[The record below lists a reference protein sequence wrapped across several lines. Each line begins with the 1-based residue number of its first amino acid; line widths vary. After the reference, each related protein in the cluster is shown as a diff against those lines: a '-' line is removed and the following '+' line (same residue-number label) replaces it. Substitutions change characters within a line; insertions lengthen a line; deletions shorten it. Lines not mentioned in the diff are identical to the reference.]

1 MSKTP
6 NEIKSANDDVNQE
19 PSADASGIYTW
30 VVATDTVYSD
40 GLVADM
46 FGFSRSEARRGL
58 ALGAYLARVPPDD
71 LPRVAKAIH
80 DTVISGLPFSEQYR
94 VCRPDGTTVEITAFG
109 SCFRDA
115 ANEPLHYCGILFPVD
130 ACQGREGTILSNLL
144 AAYDI
149 ANREGKSNLAQKIVS
164 ALAEVSGQEADLDVA
179 EHAGHLH

>member
-1 MSKTP
+1 MSKTL
-6 NEIKSANDDVNQE
+6 NEMKSVSDDVNLE

-30 VVATDTVYSD
+30 VLATDTVYSD
-40 GLVADM
+40 SLVADT

-58 ALGAYLARVPPDD
+58 ALGEYLARIHPDD

-80 DTVISGLPFSEQYR
+80 DTVASGLPFSEQYR
-94 VCRPDGTTVEITAFG
+94 VCRPDGTMVEITALG

-115 ANEPLHYCGILFPVD
+115 ANEPLHYCGILFPID
-130 ACQGREGTILSNLL
+130 ACHGREATILGNLL

-149 ANREGKSNLAQKIVS
+149 ANREGRSNLAQKIVS

-179 EHAGHLH
+179 ERAGHLH